1 MARTTVQEIFT
12 LFLALNIRTFTKFES
27 QNTPCIGGGAG
38 GAGGSVAPSPP
49 PHKQITNIGR
59 KNPPSTVLVPK
70 DTCTDVF
77 DITCDMADFKGHIF
91 CPQTTYELSKKHHD
105 AGSPKNCLLLHC
117 DRSKYGHT
125 RHCED
130 CKSRKGKILR
140 AVKNFNGTF
149 ITPLL
154 GFCFL
159 LLFLFFVCFCFM
171 CCITNL
177 YCISLEEHPIKL
189 WKKKY
194 EPPHPSQVTNVPP
207 SLPYNGLTTKQQI
220 F

>member
-1 MARTTVQEIFT
+1 MARTTVQETFT
-12 LFLALNIRTFTKFES
+12 LFLALNIRTYTKFES

-38 GAGGSVAPSPP
+38 GAGGSVAPPPPP

-77 DITCDMADFKGHIF
+77 DITCDMADFKGQIF

-105 AGSPKNCLLLHC
+105 AGPPKNCLLLHC

-130 CKSRKGKILR
+130 CKVVCLCQRTTRR
-140 AVKNFNGTF
+140 AFWR
-149 ITPLL
+149 I
-154 GFCFL
+154 
-159 LLFLFFVCFCFM
+159 
-171 CCITNL
+171 
-177 YCISLEEHPIKL
+177 
-189 WKKKY
+189 
-194 EPPHPSQVTNVPP
+194 
-207 SLPYNGLTTKQQI
+207 
-220 F
+220 